1 MTLIGPR
8 PYSAAEK
15 EDMGEYYNQIIQV
28 KPGLGGLWQ
37 VRDEVISASNDRC
50 ELDKEYVENWYLLW
64 DFKIL
69 LKTLQIVL
77 FKKGGNGCAGI
88 LLKLKAS

>member
-1 MTLIGPR
+1 L
-8 PYSAAEK
+8 SFH
-15 EDMGEYYNQIIQV
+15 
-28 KPGLGGLWQ
+28 
-37 VRDEVISASNDRC
+37 DRC

-77 FKKGGNGCAGI
+77 LRKGAM
-88 LLKLKAS
+88 